1 MLKTE
6 KGEAF
11 LRREEEDRQAAL
23 WHNKLL
29 RMLPNFQNALKIE
42 YFSIS
47 QQENTEK
54 GKKGDD
60 KKNK

>member
-6 KGEAF
+6 KGGAF
-11 LRREEEDRQAAL
+11 LRREEEDRKAAL
-23 WHNKLL
+23 WHSRLL
-29 RMLPNFQNALKIE
+29 RMLPNFKNALKIE
-42 YFSIS
+42 YFSIN